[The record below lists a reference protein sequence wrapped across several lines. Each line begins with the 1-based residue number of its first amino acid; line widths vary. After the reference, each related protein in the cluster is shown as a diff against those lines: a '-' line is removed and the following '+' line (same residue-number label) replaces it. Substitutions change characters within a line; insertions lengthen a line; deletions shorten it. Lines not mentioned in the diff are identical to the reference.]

1 MTAEM
6 AEPLR
11 AAVQR
16 YFDGHATGS
25 PSVMRRAFHESARLQ
40 FIGDGGYSAWSLRSI
55 SPGCRAGQPTTN
67 HSARAALFRCGPTG
81 ISRPPRSNS
90 TTRPYDSSII

>member
-1 MTAEM
+1 M

-16 YFDGHATGS
+16 YFDGHGS

-40 FIGDGGYSAWSLRSI
+40 FIRDGGYSAWSLEEYLSRL
-55 SPGCRAGQPTTN
+55 PAGQPTTN
-67 HSARAALFRCGPTG
+67 HSACA
-81 ISRPPRSNS
+81 SE
-90 TTRPYDSSII
+90 